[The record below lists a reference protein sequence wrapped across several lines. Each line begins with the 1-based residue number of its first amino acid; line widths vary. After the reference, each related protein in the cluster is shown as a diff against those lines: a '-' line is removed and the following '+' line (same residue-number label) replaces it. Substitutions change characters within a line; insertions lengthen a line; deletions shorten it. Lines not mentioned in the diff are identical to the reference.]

1 MLQVRLWRFPEGSSS
16 FSKGDQM
23 KSIQLLRVIVGVVA
37 LVGGFHFDTAS
48 AFAQAGS
55 DDCATPT
62 PISGPG
68 QFYFNLTTAT
78 ASLQGDLSSCLPPT
92 GVIYADTDVWW
103 CWTATCNGWV
113 TLSTCAVTD
122 LDTVLA
128 IYDTGLLGCFCP
140 ANQSPICCN
149 NNSCGL
155 NGLQSLLRCQV
166 VCGQT
171 YLIQLGRPMFTT
183 VNGAAYLSIQCEGTA
198 CAPAEPFNCNC
209 CGGRPPIVD
218 SIATPF
224 APGAVAVATKENWAN
239 SDPAVYLFELG
250 GQPSAPVGSNWNTGR
265 YSHSTWTR
273 ANLGDVFGV
282 TLDGDGN
289 IFVGH
294 SAIFVRFVGPNS
306 QDLVGS
312 GGAGAIYRLDG
323 TTGAVTT
330 VINLPQQVDPSQ
342 PLGEQFPGL
351 GQLSYDCATE
361 RLFASN
367 FEDGRIYCID
377 PSDVSG
383 FKVRSTFKHGGATTT
398 TPSPNGSLADP
409 LDPAGFEPLGTR
421 IWAVKAAG
429 GRVFYSLWI
438 EDQVRPNSGQSN
450 QIWSVDID
458 ASGNFIDN
466 SERLECTLP
475 GFLVGKEV
483 ANWSNPIADISFDD
497 DCCLLAAERSM
508 GSDSRSGAHFANA
521 YRFCQ
526 NAAGTWGAPTIY
538 DTGGVH
544 DLGNATGGIGYQGG
558 DANQIWNMTDAISY
572 APLNYVYGLQGQDP
586 AGEVVSQSTWIDLD
600 GSLTSGGDKTYLGS
614 LEISCVDACMS
625 VVTTNISCNPSAAG
639 PMEFDWT
646 FTITNQSTQVAS
658 VLILPDASFAPAQ
671 TLTLDPPLGPGASD
685 TYTVHITGQQP
696 LTQFCF
702 PVVLGSVQ
710 GNICCSLEVCI
721 DELPEC
727 ECFEDDGLQVLTA
740 GVSQYDVT
748 FSLTNLETFA
758 GEWISIAVAPGIAA
772 TVSSP
777 TLIDIASTSY
787 AGTVAVG
794 PIHVISALPPG
805 NPITLIIG
813 FHSLTFHPCCFR
825 EITFIVPPSGTTV
838 PGDLN
843 DDGIVNAADL
853 AMLLAEWG
861 ISNGAADINGDG
873 NVNAADLAIMLANWG

>member
-1 MLQVRLWRFPEGSSS
+1 M
-16 FSKGDQM
+16 
-23 KSIQLLRVIVGVVA
+23 LRVIVGVVA
-37 LVGGFHFDTAS
+37 LVGGLHFDPAS

-55 DDCATPT
+55 GSDNVAAPT
-62 PISGPG
+62 PITGTGLFPFDLVSA
-68 QFYFNLTTAT
+68 TTSNEGNMT
-78 ASLQGDLSSCLPPT
+78 SCLPWSATFTYP
-92 GVIYADTDVWW
+92 YADNDVWW
-103 CWTATCNGWV
+103 CWTATCDGSV
-113 TLSTCAVTD
+113 TLSTCGLTTA
-122 LDTVLA
+122 DTVIA
-128 IYDTGLLGCFCP
+128 IYPGQFGCQGP
-140 ANQSPICCN
+140 GNLPPLCCN
-149 NNSCGL
+149 NSFCGQ
-155 NGLQSLLRCQV
+155 QSELTCV
-166 VCGQT
+166 VTCGQT
-171 YLIQLGRPMFTT
+171 YLIQVGTPYMAVSGTGQLS
-183 VNGAAYLSIQCEGTA
+183 VQCAGAV

-224 APGAVAVATKENWAN
+224 APGAVAVAT
-239 SDPAVYLFELG
+239 SSGGDPGSPTVWLVELG
-250 GQPSAPVGSNWNTGR
+250 GQPSAPSGSNWNTGR
-265 YSHSTWTR
+265 YWHPDWTL
-273 ANLGDVFGV
+273 NKLGSVFGV
-282 TLDGDGN
+282 TLDGVGN

-294 SAIFVRFVGPNS
+294 SAVIGREFEPDFVG
-306 QDLVGS
+306 L
-312 GGAGAIYRLDG
+312 GGAGAIYRLNG
-323 TTGAVTT
+323 TTGAITT
-330 VINLPQQVDPSQ
+330 VINLPQQIDPSQ
-342 PLGEQFPGL
+342 SADEKFPGL
-351 GQLSYDCATE
+351 GQLSYDCGSR

-377 PSDVSG
+377 PLDVSG
-383 FKVRSTFKHGGATTT
+383 FKVRSTFKHGGAITGAL
-398 TPSPNGSLADP
+398 PNGNLADDS
-409 LDPAGFEPLGTR
+409 DPPGFFPLGGR

-429 GRVFYSLWI
+429 GRVFYSLWV
-438 EDQVRPNSGQSN
+438 EDRYRPSAGSSN
-450 QIWSVDID
+450 EIWSVGID
-458 ASGNFIDN
+458 ASGNFIVG
-466 SERLECTLP
+466 SQQ
-475 GFLVGKEV
+475 LVYTQP
-483 ANWSNPIADISFDD
+483 NHISDWSNPVADISFDD

-508 GSDSRSGAHFANA
+508 RSDTLTEAHNSNA
-521 YRFCQ
+521 YRICQ
-526 NAAGTWGAPTIY
+526 DAAGTWNVQMTYDVGEAYDGA
-538 DTGGVH
+538 
-544 DLGNATGGIGYQGG
+544 NATGGIGYQGG
-558 DANQIWNMTDAISY
+558 DANQIWNMTDAITWYYPRS
-572 APLNYVYGLQGQDP
+572 YGLYGQDP
-586 AGEVVSQSTWIDLD
+586 AGEALANATSVDLD
-600 GSLTSGGDKTYLGS
+600 GDFSDLNNQKQRLGS
-614 LEISCVDACMS
+614 LEISCVDACMTI
-625 VVTTNISCNPSAAG
+625 VTTDISCNPSAAG

-702 PVVLGSVQ
+702 PMVLGSVQ

-721 DELPEC
+721 DELPAC

-748 FSLTNLETFA
+748 FALTNLETFA

-794 PIHVISALPPG
+794 PIHVISTLPPG

-838 PGDLN
+838 RGDLN

-861 ISNGAADINGDG
+861 SSNGAADINDDG
-873 NVNAADLAIMLANWG
+873 VVNAADLAIMLANWG

>member
-1 MLQVRLWRFPEGSSS
+1 MLQMRLWRFPEGSSS

-55 DDCATPT
+55 DDCAAPT
-62 PISGPG
+62 PITGTG
-68 QFYFNLTTAT
+68 LFYFNLTTAT
-78 ASLQGDLSSCLPPT
+78 ASLQGDLSSCVSPIGLSQ
-92 GVIYADTDVWW
+92 ADNDVWW
-103 CWTATCNGWV
+103 CWTATCDGMV
-113 TLSTCAVTD
+113 TLSTCGLTD
-122 LDTVLA
+122 VDTVLA
-128 IYDTGLLGCFCP
+128 IYDTGLLGCLCP

-149 NNSCGL
+149 NNSCGM
-155 NGLQSLLRCQV
+155 QSMVTCEV
-166 VCGQT
+166 VCGRT
-171 YLIQLGRPMFTT
+171 YLIQVGRWMGSKA
-183 VNGAAYLSIQCEGTA
+183 NGSGQLRIE
-198 CAPAEPFNCNC
+198 CAGAVCALAEPFNCNC

-218 SIATPF
+218 SLTTPF

-239 SDPAVYLFELG
+239 SDPAVYLVELG

-265 YSHSTWTR
+265 YSHSTWTM
-273 ANLGDVFGV
+273 ANLGEVFGV

-294 SAIFVRFVGPNS
+294 SAIYGQSGTNS
-306 QDLVGS
+306 ADRVGS
-312 GGAGAIYRLDG
+312 GGVGAIYRLDG

-330 VINLPQQVDPSQ
+330 VINLPQQIDPLQ
-342 PLGEQFPGL
+342 PLGEKFPGL
-351 GQLSYDCATE
+351 GQLSYDCGTR
-361 RLFASN
+361 RLYASN

-377 PSDVSG
+377 PTDTTG
-383 FKVRSTFKHGGATTT
+383 FKVRSTFKHLGAVE
-398 TPSPNGSLADP
+398 SALPNGNLADAS
-409 LDPAGFEPLGTR
+409 DIRGFFPLGGR

-429 GRVFYSLWI
+429 GRIFYSLWI
-438 EDQVRPNSGQSN
+438 EDELRPNSAQSN

-475 GFLVGKEV
+475 GFLVGNQV
-483 ANWSNPIADISFDD
+483 ANWSNPVADISFDD
-497 DCCLLAAERSM
+497 DCCLLAAERTM
-508 GSDSRSGAHFANA
+508 ESDSRSGAHESRAL
-521 YRFCQ
+521 RFCKT
-526 NAAGTWGAPTIY
+526 AAGTWGAPTIY
-538 DTGGVH
+538 DIGVEKT
-544 DLGNATGGIGYQGG
+544 NATGGIGYQGG
-558 DANQIWNMTDAISY
+558 DANQVWNMTDKINWGS
-572 APLNYVYGLQGQDP
+572 PNYVYGLQGQDP
-586 AGEVVSQSTWIDLD
+586 AGEALANSTWIDID
-600 GSLTSGGDKTYLGS
+600 GSFANFWDKNYLGS

-625 VVTTNISCNPSAAG
+625 VVTTDISCNPSAAG

-646 FTITNQSTQVAS
+646 FTITNQSTQVAA

-671 TLTLDPPLGPGASD
+671 VLTLDPPLGPGASD
-685 TYTVHITGQQP
+685 TYTVHITGHQP

-702 PVVLGSVQ
+702 PMVLGSVQ
-710 GNICCSLEVCI
+710 GNICCSLDAVCLV
-721 DELPEC
+721 LPEC

-748 FSLTNLETFA
+748 FALTNLESFV

-777 TLIDIASTSY
+777 TLIDISPTSY

-794 PIHVISALPPG
+794 PIHVISTLPPG

-838 PGDLN
+838 RGDLN

-861 ISNGAADINGDG
+861 SSNGAADINGDG
-873 NVNAADLAIMLANWG
+873 IVNAADLAIMLANWG

>member
-1 MLQVRLWRFPEGSSS
+1 MY
-16 FSKGDQM
+16 
-23 KSIQLLRVIVGVVA
+23 
-37 LVGGFHFDTAS
+37 LV
-48 AFAQAGS
+48 
-55 DDCATPT
+55 
-62 PISGPG
+62 
-68 QFYFNLTTAT
+68 
-78 ASLQGDLSSCLPPT
+78 
-92 GVIYADTDVWW
+92 
-103 CWTATCNGWV
+103 
-113 TLSTCAVTD
+113 
-122 LDTVLA
+122 
-128 IYDTGLLGCFCP
+128 
-140 ANQSPICCN
+140 
-149 NNSCGL
+149 
-155 NGLQSLLRCQV
+155 
-166 VCGQT
+166 
-171 YLIQLGRPMFTT
+171 
-183 VNGAAYLSIQCEGTA
+183 
-198 CAPAEPFNCNC
+198 
-209 CGGRPPIVD
+209 
-218 SIATPF
+218 
-224 APGAVAVATKENWAN
+224 
-239 SDPAVYLFELG
+239 ELG

-265 YSHSTWTR
+265 YSHPTWTM
-273 ANLGDVFGV
+273 ANLGEVFGV

-294 SAIFVRFVGPNS
+294 SAIYGQGGINSADRF
-306 QDLVGS
+306 GS
-312 GGAGAIYRLDG
+312 AGAGAIYRLDG

-330 VINLPQQVDPSQ
+330 LINLPQQVDPSQ
-342 PLGEQFPGL
+342 PADEKFPGL
-351 GQLSYDCATE
+351 GQLSYDCATD

-377 PSDVSG
+377 PTDTTG
-383 FKVRSTFKHGGATTT
+383 FKVRSTFKHLGAVE
-398 TPSPNGSLADP
+398 SALPNGNLADAS
-409 LDPAGFEPLGTR
+409 DIRGFFPLGGR

-438 EDQVRPNSGQSN
+438 EDELRPNSAQSN

-458 ASGNFIDN
+458 AFGNFIDN

-475 GFLVGKEV
+475 GFIVGNEV

-497 DCCLLAAERSM
+497 DCCLLAAERTM
-508 GSDSRSGAHFANA
+508 EGDSKSGAHESRAF
-521 YRFCQ
+521 RFCQ
-526 NAAGTWGAPTIY
+526 TAAGTWGAPTIY
-538 DTGGVH
+538 DIGVEKT
-544 DLGNATGGIGYQGG
+544 NATGGIGYQGG
-558 DANQIWNMTDAISY
+558 DANQVWNMTDKINWGS
-572 APLNYVYGLQGQDP
+572 PNYVYGLQGQDH
-586 AGEVVSQSTWIDLD
+586 AGEALANSTWIDID
-600 GSLTSGGDKTYLGS
+600 GSFANYWDKTYLGS
-614 LEISCVDACMS
+614 LDISCFDACMS
-625 VVTTNISCNPSAAG
+625 VVTTDISCNPSAAG

-702 PVVLGSVQ
+702 PMVLGSVQ

-721 DELPEC
+721 DELPAC
-727 ECFEDDGLQVLTA
+727 ECFEDGGLQVLTA

-748 FSLTNLETFA
+748 FSLTNLESFV

-794 PIHVISALPPG
+794 PIHVISALPAG

-813 FHSLTFHPCCFR
+813 FHSLTFHLCCFR

-838 PGDLN
+838 RGDLN

-861 ISNGAADINGDG
+861 SSNGAADINGDG
-873 NVNAADLAIMLANWG
+873 VVNAADLAIMLANWG

>member
-1 MLQVRLWRFPEGSSS
+1 M
-16 FSKGDQM
+16 
-23 KSIQLLRVIVGVVA
+23 LRVIVGVVA

-55 DDCATPT
+55 DDVAAPT
-62 PISGPG
+62 PITGTG
-68 QFYFNLTTAT
+68 YFQFDLTTAT
-78 ASLQGDLSSCLPPT
+78 MSQQGYMPNCVPANPVAPPGMADNDL
-92 GVIYADTDVWW
+92 WW
-103 CWTATCNGWV
+103 CWTATCDGLV
-113 TLSTCAVTD
+113 RVSTCAGTGA
-122 LDTVLA
+122 DTVLA
-128 IYDTGLLGCFCP
+128 IYPGQLDC
-140 ANQSPICCN
+140 QSPGSSSPMCCN
-149 NNSCGL
+149 NNSCAS
-155 NGLQSLLRCQV
+155 LQSNFTCEVTCGLR
-166 VCGQT
+166 
-171 YLIQLGRPMFTT
+171 YLIQVGRIPGGLTGSGDILIEC
-183 VNGAAYLSIQCEGTA
+183 VSAP
-198 CAPAEPFNCNC
+198 CAPPEPFNCNC

-224 APGAVAVATKENWAN
+224 AAGAVAVATKENWAN
-239 SDPAVYLFELG
+239 SDPAVYLVELG

-294 SAIFVRFVGPNS
+294 SAIYGYTGPSS
-306 QDLVGS
+306 QDGVGTA
-312 GGAGAIYRLDG
+312 GVGAIYRLDG
-323 TTGAVTT
+323 ITGAVTT

-342 PLGEQFPGL
+342 PLGEQYPGL
-351 GQLSYDCATE
+351 GQLSYDCGTR
-361 RLFASN
+361 RLYASN

-398 TPSPNGSLADP
+398 IPSPDGSLADP
-409 LDPAGFEPLGTR
+409 TDPPGFEPLGTR
-421 IWAVKAAG
+421 IWAVKATG

-438 EDQVRPNSGQSN
+438 EDQARPNSGQSN

-475 GFLVGKEV
+475 GFIIGINPGQV
-483 ANWSNPIADISFDD
+483 ANWSNPVADISFDA

-521 YRFCQ
+521 LRFCQ
-526 NAAGTWGAPTIY
+526 NASGTWGEPTIY

-572 APLNYVYGLQGQDP
+572 ATSNYVYGLQGQDP
-586 AGEVVSQSTWIDLD
+586 AGEVVAQSTWIDLD
-600 GSLTSGGDKTYLGS
+600 GSLTSGEDKTYLGS
-614 LEISCVDACMS
+614 LDISCVDACMS

-639 PMEFDWT
+639 PMELDWT
-646 FTITNQSTQVAS
+646 FTITNQSPQVAA
-658 VLILPDASFAPAQ
+658 VMILADASFAPAQ
-671 TLTLDPPLGPGASD
+671 TLTLDPPLGPGESD

-710 GNICCSLEVCI
+710 GNVCCTLEVCI
-721 DELPEC
+721 DELPAC

-748 FSLTNLETFA
+748 FSLTNLESFA
-758 GEWISIAVAPGIAA
+758 GEWISIAVAPVIAA

-777 TLIDIASTSY
+777 TLIDISTTLY
-787 AGTVAVG
+787 AGKVAVG

-838 PGDLN
+838 RGDLN

-861 ISNGAADINGDG
+861 SSNGSADINGDG
-873 NVNAADLAIMLANWG
+873 VVNAADLAIMLANWG

>member
-1 MLQVRLWRFPEGSSS
+1 
-16 FSKGDQM
+16 M
-23 KSIQLLRVIVGVVA
+23 KSIQLLRAIVGVVA

-55 DDCATPT
+55 DNCAAPT
-62 PISGPG
+62 PITGTG
-68 QFYFNLTTAT
+68 LFYFNLTTAT

-92 GVIYADTDVWW
+92 GVIYADNDVWW
-103 CWTATCNGWV
+103 CWTATCDGMV
-113 TLSTCAVTD
+113 TLSTCGLTD
-122 LDTVLA
+122 VDTILA
-128 IYDTGLLGCFCP
+128 IYETGLLGCLCP

-149 NNSCGL
+149 NNSCGM
-155 NGLQSLLRCQV
+155 QSMVTCEV

-171 YLIQLGRPMFTT
+171 YLIQVGRWMGSKA
-183 VNGAAYLSIQCEGTA
+183 NGSGQLRIECAGAV

-224 APGAVAVATKENWAN
+224 APGAVAVATNESPDLLAGA
-239 SDPAVYLFELG
+239 AVWLVGLG

-265 YSHSTWTR
+265 YSHSTWTM
-273 ANLGDVFGV
+273 ANLGCVFGV
-282 TLDGDGN
+282 TLDETGN
-289 IFVGH
+289 IFVGQSSVYGH
-294 SAIFVRFVGPNS
+294 STGFDRLGYA
-306 QDLVGS
+306 
-312 GGAGAIYRLDG
+312 GAGAIYRLDG

-330 VINLPQQVDPSQ
+330 VINLPQQIDPSQ
-342 PLGEQFPGL
+342 PTNEKFPGL
-351 GQLSYDCATE
+351 GQLSYDCVTD

-377 PSDVSG
+377 PTDTTG
-383 FKVRSTFKHGGATTT
+383 FKVRSTFKHGGAVT
-398 TPSPNGSLADP
+398 SALPNGNLADAS
-409 LDPAGFEPLGTR
+409 DSAGFFPLGRR

-429 GRVFYSLWI
+429 GRVFYSLWV
-438 EDQVRPNSGQSN
+438 EDVLRQNSGQSN

-475 GFLVGKEV
+475 GFLG
-483 ANWSNPIADISFDD
+483 ANWSNPVADISFDD

-508 GSDSRSGAHFANA
+508 LSDTHSDAHLSRAF
-521 YRFCQ
+521 RFCQ

-544 DLGNATGGIGYQGG
+544 DLANATGGIGYQGG
-558 DANQIWNMTDAISY
+558 DANQIWNMADAIDY
-572 APLNYVYGLQGQDP
+572 QIGVNFVYGLQGQDP
-586 AGEVVSQSTWIDLD
+586 AGEVVAQSTWIDLD
-600 GSLTSGGDKTYLGS
+600 GELVLSHQKYELGS
-614 LEISCVDACMS
+614 LEISCVDACMTI
-625 VVTTNISCNPSAAG
+625 VTTDISCNPSAAG

-646 FTITNQSTQVAS
+646 FTITNQSTQVAA

-671 TLTLDPPLGPGASD
+671 VLTLDPPLGPGASD
-685 TYTVHITGQQP
+685 TYTVHITGHQP

-702 PVVLGSVQ
+702 PMVLGSVQ
-710 GNICCSLEVCI
+710 CNICCSLDAVCLV
-721 DELPEC
+721 LPEC

-748 FSLTNLETFA
+748 FALTNLETFA

-777 TLIDIASTSY
+777 TLINIPTTPY

-794 PIHVISALPPG
+794 PIHVISTLPPG

-838 PGDLN
+838 RGDLN

-861 ISNGAADINGDG
+861 SSNGAADINDDG
-873 NVNAADLAIMLANWG
+873 IVNAADLAIMLANWG